1 MDWSAPHSG
10 FVAAAYIASAIG
22 ILGLIIWLVR
32 RDATARKQDTQ
43 S

>member
-10 FVAAAYIASAIG
+10 FVAAAYVASSIG
-22 ILGLIIWLVR
+22 ILGLVVWLVR
-32 RDATARKQDTQ
+32 RDWMARRQDTQ